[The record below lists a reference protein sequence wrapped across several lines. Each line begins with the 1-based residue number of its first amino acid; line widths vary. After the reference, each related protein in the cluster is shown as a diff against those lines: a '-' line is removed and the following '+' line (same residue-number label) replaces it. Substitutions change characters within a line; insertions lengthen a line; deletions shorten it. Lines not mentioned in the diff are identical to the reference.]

1 MRFSFFAVLSGLA
14 ALAVVKAFPAENLQ
28 PDVLSEEVSESNEE
42 LCLTCKSPVMS
53 ARNGCSPS
61 WQAYTRRGVA
71 ATVSVTRLQ
80 RRPPVNLVPGSMRE
94 GKEQSTR

>member
-42 LCLTCKSPVMS
+42 LCLTCKSPS
-53 ARNGCSPS
+53 C
-61 WQAYTRRGVA
+61 QH
-71 ATVSVTRLQ
+71 VTDVHHHG
-80 RRPPVNLVPGSMRE
+80 RPIPVE
-94 GKEQSTR
+94 E